1 MSFRRKIQFEQG
13 WTKRGLT
20 AGGLRPISKVFAP
33 TLLAAALLVPSI
45 AQAFNP
51 FVVRDIRVEGIQRID
66 AGTVFGY
73 LPVKVGERFTEEEAT
88 EAVRRLYGTGFFSD
102 VQIRT
107 DNNVVVIAVQE
118 RPTIA
123 SITFSGMREFDSKA
137 ITTSLNQVGFGEGR
151 IFDQS
156 MLERAEYE
164 LKEQYLG
171 KGKYGVEVT
180 STVTPLPRNRVGVS
194 FDVFEG
200 DVARI
205 REIRV
210 VGNKAFSESDLTDLF
225 DLTTPGWLT
234 WYTNTDKYSR
244 EKLEGD
250 VERLRSFYLDQ
261 GYLEFSVEPPQVTI
275 SPDRKDI
282 FVTITVHE
290 GEPYKVRNVKLAGN
304 LLGLDKEINNL
315 VQVKPGA
322 VFSAAEANASAKAI
336 TDYLGDL
343 GYAFANVNP
352 NPQLDRAKHEADVTF
367 YVDPSRRVYVRRIQV
382 GGNTRTRDE
391 VIRREMRQQ
400 ESAWY
405 DAGDIRVSRD
415 RVDRLGYFNEVNVKT
430 DPVPGS
436 PDQVDVNV
444 DVKEKPTGMINLG
457 VGYGSTE
464 KAILSAGISEDNVFG
479 SGTNLTFQVNTS
491 SINRAAVLSH
501 TDPYFTKDG
510 ISRTT
515 SIYYRTTE
523 PWDNNDGD
531 YRVKSMGLGMN
542 FGVPISEYDRVF
554 VGANLERN
562 QIGLYD
568 NSPLAYKNFVDQY
581 GEKTNSV
588 IFNVGWS
595 KDTRDSALAPTKGSY
610 TRLKGDFGTV
620 DLKYYMLTAQQQ
632 YYLPLGRSY
641 TLAFN
646 GMADYG
652 RAYGGNDYPVIKN
665 VYAGG
670 IGTVR
675 GYDGA
680 SLGPRDPET
689 SDYLGGSR
697 RLVGN
702 VQLYLPF
709 PGASRDRTLRW
720 FLFADAGQVSS
731 NSGVGCSGGRAGD
744 MVEDPCGWRYST
756 GVGLSWQSP
765 LGPLQLSYARPLN
778 AKPGDDKQSF
788 QFQIGTGF

>member
-1 MSFRRKIQFEQG
+1 MSLRRMFHHKKGVIPG
-13 WTKRGLT
+13 
-20 AGGLRPISKVFAP
+20 
-33 TLLAAALLVPSI
+33 LLAAALLAP
-45 AQAFNP
+45 ALAHAFEP
-51 FVVRDIRVEGIQRID
+51 FVVRDIRVEGIQRTD

-73 LPVKVGERFTEEEAT
+73 LPVKVGEKFTDEEAT

-102 VQIRT
+102 VQIQT
-107 DNNVVVIAVQE
+107 DNNVVVVVVQE

-123 SITFSGMREFDSKA
+123 SISFNGMREFDSKA
-137 ITTSLNQVGFGEGR
+137 ITKSLAQVGFGEGR

-164 LKEQYLG
+164 LKEQYLA

-180 STVTPLPRNRVGVS
+180 ATVTPLPRNRVGVS

-200 DVARI
+200 EVAKI

-210 VGNKAFSESDLTDLF
+210 VGSKAFSEGELLDQF

-250 VERLRSFYLDQ
+250 IERLRSFYLDQ
-261 GYLEFSVEPPQVTI
+261 GYLEFTVEPPQVTI

-282 FVTITVHE
+282 YITITVHE
-290 GEPYKVRNVKLAGN
+290 GEPYKVREVKLAGN
-304 LLGLDKEINNL
+304 LMGLDSEINNL
-315 VQVKPGA
+315 VEIKPGE
-322 VFSAAEANASAKAI
+322 VFSAAKANNSAKAI

-367 YVDPSRRVYVRRIQV
+367 YVDPSRRVYVRRIQI

-391 VIRREMRQQ
+391 VVRREMRQQ
-400 ESAWY
+400 EAAWY
-405 DAGDIRVSRD
+405 DAGDIKVSRD

-444 DVKEKPTGMINLG
+444 DVKEKPTGIINLG
-457 VGYGSTE
+457 VGYGSSE

-479 SGTNLTFQVNTS
+479 SGTNLTLQLNTS
-491 SINRAAVLSH
+491 KTNRAVVLSH

-515 SIYYRTTE
+515 SAYYRVTE

-531 YRVKSMGLGMN
+531 YRVKAMGLGMN
-542 FGVPISEYDRVF
+542 FGVPISEYDRIF
-554 VGANLERN
+554 LGGTFERN
-562 QIGLYD
+562 QIDLYN
-568 NSPLAYKNFVDQY
+568 NSPQAYRDFVDQY
-581 GEKTNSV
+581 GDSTNAL
-588 IFNVGWS
+588 IFNTGWS
-595 KDTRDSALAPTKGSY
+595 KDTRDSALAPTKGAY
-610 TRLKGDFGTV
+610 TRLKGDFSTM
-620 DLKYYMLTAQQQ
+620 DLKYYLLTAQQQ

-641 TLAFN
+641 TLALN
-646 GMADYG
+646 GMIDYG
-652 RAYGGNDYPVIKN
+652 RSYGGLDYPVIKN

-675 GYDGA
+675 GYEGA
-680 SLGPRDPET
+680 SLGPRDRLT
-689 SDYLGGSR
+689 GDYIGGSR
-697 RLVGN
+697 RMVAN
-702 VQLYLPF
+702 AQLYLPF
-709 PGASRDRTLRW
+709 PGASKDRTLRW
-720 FLFADAGQVSS
+720 FVFTDAGQVAAG
-731 NSGVGCSGGRAGD
+731 SGMSCTAGKPGSE
-744 MVEDPCGWRYST
+744 VEDPCGWRFSA
-756 GVGLSWQSP
+756 GIGLSWQSP

-778 AKPGDDKQSF
+778 SKSGDDTQAF

>member
-1 MSFRRKIQFEQG
+1 M
-13 WTKRGLT
+13 
-20 AGGLRPISKVFAP
+20 
-33 TLLAAALLVPSI
+33 LAAALLAP
-45 AQAFNP
+45 ALAHAFEP
-51 FVVRDIRVEGIQRID
+51 FVVRDIRVEGIQRTD

-73 LPVKVGERFTEEEAT
+73 LPVKVGEKFTDEEAT

-102 VQIRT
+102 VQIQT
-107 DNNVVVIAVQE
+107 DNNVVVVVVQE

-123 SITFSGMREFDSKA
+123 SISFNGMREFDSKA
-137 ITTSLNQVGFGEGR
+137 ITKSLAQVGFGEGR

-164 LKEQYLG
+164 LKEQYLA

-180 STVTPLPRNRVGVS
+180 ATVTPLPRNRVGVS

-200 DVARI
+200 EVAKI

-210 VGNKAFSESDLTDLF
+210 VGSKAFSEGELLDQF

-250 VERLRSFYLDQ
+250 IERLRSFYLDQ
-261 GYLEFSVEPPQVTI
+261 GYLEFTVEPPQVTI

-282 FVTITVHE
+282 YITITVHE
-290 GEPYKVRNVKLAGN
+290 GEPYKVREVKLAGN
-304 LLGLDKEINNL
+304 LMGLDSEINNL
-315 VQVKPGA
+315 VEIKPGE
-322 VFSAAEANASAKAI
+322 VFSAAKANNSAKAI
-336 TDYLGDL
+336 TNYLGDL

-367 YVDPSRRVYVRRIQV
+367 YVDPSRRVYVRRIQI

-391 VIRREMRQQ
+391 VVRREMRQQ
-400 ESAWY
+400 EAAWY
-405 DAGDIRVSRD
+405 DAGDIKVSRD

-444 DVKEKPTGMINLG
+444 DVKEKPTGIINLG
-457 VGYGSTE
+457 VGYGSSE

-479 SGTNLTFQVNTS
+479 SGTNLTLQLNTS
-491 SINRAAVLSH
+491 KTNRAVVLSH

-515 SIYYRTTE
+515 SASYRVTE

-531 YRVKSMGLGMN
+531 YRVKAMGLGMN
-542 FGVPISEYDRVF
+542 FGVPISEYDRIF
-554 VGANLERN
+554 LGGTFERN
-562 QIGLYD
+562 QIDLYN
-568 NSPLAYKNFVDQY
+568 NSPQAYRDFVDQY
-581 GEKTNSV
+581 GNSTNAL
-588 IFNVGWS
+588 IFNTGWS
-595 KDTRDSALAPTKGSY
+595 KDTRDSALAPTKGAY
-610 TRLKGDFGTV
+610 TRLKGDFSTM
-620 DLKYYMLTAQQQ
+620 DLKYYLLTAQQQ

-641 TLAFN
+641 TLALN
-646 GMADYG
+646 GMIDYG
-652 RAYGGNDYPVIKN
+652 RSYGGLDYPVIKN

-675 GYDGA
+675 GYEGA
-680 SLGPRDPET
+680 SLGPRDRLT
-689 SDYLGGSR
+689 GDYIGGSR
-697 RLVGN
+697 RMVAN
-702 VQLYLPF
+702 AQLYLPF
-709 PGASRDRTLRW
+709 PGASKDRTLRW
-720 FLFADAGQVSS
+720 FVFTDAGQVAAG
-731 NSGVGCSGGRAGD
+731 SGMSCTAGKPD
-744 MVEDPCGWRYST
+744 SEVEDPCGWRFSA
-756 GVGLSWQSP
+756 GIGLSWQSP

-778 AKPGDDKQSF
+778 SKSGDDTQAF

>member
-1 MSFRRKIQFEQG
+1 MSLRRMFHHKKGVIPG
-13 WTKRGLT
+13 
-20 AGGLRPISKVFAP
+20 
-33 TLLAAALLVPSI
+33 LLAAALLAP
-45 AQAFNP
+45 ALAHAFEP
-51 FVVRDIRVEGIQRID
+51 FVVRDIRVEGIQRTD

-73 LPVKVGERFTEEEAT
+73 LPVKVGEKFTDEEAT

-102 VQIRT
+102 VQIQT
-107 DNNVVVIAVQE
+107 DNNVVVVVVQE

-123 SITFSGMREFDSKA
+123 SISFNGMREFDSKA
-137 ITTSLNQVGFGEGR
+137 ITKSLAQVGFGEGR

-164 LKEQYLG
+164 LKEQYLA

-180 STVTPLPRNRVGVS
+180 ATVTPLPRNRVGVS

-200 DVARI
+200 EVAKI

-210 VGNKAFSESDLTDLF
+210 VGSKAFSEGELLDQF

-250 VERLRSFYLDQ
+250 IERLRSFYLDQ
-261 GYLEFSVEPPQVTI
+261 GYLEFTVEPPQVTI

-282 FVTITVHE
+282 YITITVHE
-290 GEPYKVRNVKLAGN
+290 GEPYKVREVKLAGN
-304 LLGLDKEINNL
+304 LMGLDSEINNL
-315 VQVKPGA
+315 VEIKPGE
-322 VFSAAEANASAKAI
+322 VFSAAKANNSAKAI

-367 YVDPSRRVYVRRIQV
+367 YVDPSRRVYVRRIQI

-391 VIRREMRQQ
+391 VVRREMRQQ
-400 ESAWY
+400 EAAWY
-405 DAGDIRVSRD
+405 DAGDIKVSRD

-444 DVKEKPTGMINLG
+444 DVKEKPTGIINLG
-457 VGYGSTE
+457 VGYGSSE

-479 SGTNLTFQVNTS
+479 SGTNLTLQLNTS
-491 SINRAAVLSH
+491 KTNRAVVLSH

-515 SIYYRTTE
+515 SAYYRVTE

-531 YRVKSMGLGMN
+531 YRVKAMGLGMN
-542 FGVPISEYDRVF
+542 FGVPISEYDRIF
-554 VGANLERN
+554 LGGTFERN
-562 QIGLYD
+562 QIDLYN
-568 NSPLAYKNFVDQY
+568 NSPQAYRDFVDQY
-581 GEKTNSV
+581 GDSTNAL
-588 IFNVGWS
+588 IFNTGWS
-595 KDTRDSALAPTKGSY
+595 KDTRDSALAPTKGAY
-610 TRLKGDFGTV
+610 TRLKGDFSTM
-620 DLKYYMLTAQQQ
+620 DLKYYLLTAQQQ

-641 TLAFN
+641 TLALN
-646 GMADYG
+646 GMIDYG
-652 RAYGGNDYPVIKN
+652 RSYGGLDYPVIKN

-675 GYDGA
+675 GYEGA
-680 SLGPRDPET
+680 SLGPRDRLT
-689 SDYLGGSR
+689 GDYIGGSR
-697 RLVGN
+697 RMVAN
-702 VQLYLPF
+702 AQLYLPF
-709 PGASRDRTLRW
+709 PGASKDRTLRW
-720 FLFADAGQVSS
+720 FVFTDAGQVAAGSGMSCTAGKPSS
-731 NSGVGCSGGRAGD
+731 E
-744 MVEDPCGWRYST
+744 VEDPCGWRFSA
-756 GVGLSWQSP
+756 GIGLSWQSP

-778 AKPGDDKQSF
+778 SKSGDDTQAF

>member
-1 MSFRRKIQFEQG
+1 MSLRRMFHHKKGVIPG
-13 WTKRGLT
+13 
-20 AGGLRPISKVFAP
+20 
-33 TLLAAALLVPSI
+33 LLAAALLAP
-45 AQAFNP
+45 ALAHAFEP
-51 FVVRDIRVEGIQRID
+51 FVVRDIRVEGIQRTD

-73 LPVKVGERFTEEEAT
+73 LPVKVGEKFTDEEAT

-102 VQIRT
+102 VQIQT
-107 DNNVVVIAVQE
+107 DNNVVVVVVQE

-123 SITFSGMREFDSKA
+123 SISFNGMREFDSKA
-137 ITTSLNQVGFGEGR
+137 ITKSLAQVGFGEGR

-164 LKEQYLG
+164 LKEQYLA

-180 STVTPLPRNRVGVS
+180 ATVTPLPRNRVGVS

-200 DVARI
+200 EVAKI

-210 VGNKAFSESDLTDLF
+210 VGSKAFSEGELLDQF

-250 VERLRSFYLDQ
+250 IERLRSFYLDQ
-261 GYLEFSVEPPQVTI
+261 GYLEFTVEPPQVTI

-282 FVTITVHE
+282 YITITVHE
-290 GEPYKVRNVKLAGN
+290 GEPYKVREVKLAGN
-304 LLGLDKEINNL
+304 LMGLDSEINNL
-315 VQVKPGA
+315 VEIKPGE
-322 VFSAAEANASAKAI
+322 VFSAAKANNSAKAI
-336 TDYLGDL
+336 TNYLGDL

-367 YVDPSRRVYVRRIQV
+367 YVDPSRRVYVRRIQI

-391 VIRREMRQQ
+391 VVRREMRQQ
-400 ESAWY
+400 EAAWY
-405 DAGDIRVSRD
+405 DAGDIKVSRD

-444 DVKEKPTGMINLG
+444 DVKEKPTGIINLG
-457 VGYGSTE
+457 VGYGSSE

-479 SGTNLTFQVNTS
+479 SGTNLTLQLNTS
-491 SINRAAVLSH
+491 KTNRAVVLSH

-515 SIYYRTTE
+515 SAYYRVTE

-531 YRVKSMGLGMN
+531 YRVKAMGLGMN
-542 FGVPISEYDRVF
+542 FGVPISEYDRIF
-554 VGANLERN
+554 LGGTFERN
-562 QIGLYD
+562 QIDLYN
-568 NSPLAYKNFVDQY
+568 NSPQAYRDFVDQY
-581 GEKTNSV
+581 GNSTNAL
-588 IFNVGWS
+588 IFNTGWS
-595 KDTRDSALAPTKGSY
+595 KDTRDSALAPTKGAY
-610 TRLKGDFGTV
+610 TRLKGDFSTM
-620 DLKYYMLTAQQQ
+620 DLKYYLLTAQQQ

-641 TLAFN
+641 TLALN
-646 GMADYG
+646 GMIDYG
-652 RAYGGNDYPVIKN
+652 RSYGGLDYPVIKN

-675 GYDGA
+675 GYEGA
-680 SLGPRDPET
+680 SLGPRDRLT
-689 SDYLGGSR
+689 GDYIGGSR
-697 RLVGN
+697 RMVAN
-702 VQLYLPF
+702 PQLYLPF
-709 PGASRDRTLRW
+709 PGASKDRTLRW
-720 FLFADAGQVSS
+720 FVFTDAGQVAAG
-731 NSGVGCSGGRAGD
+731 SGMSCTAGKPD
-744 MVEDPCGWRYST
+744 SEVEDPCGWRFSA
-756 GVGLSWQSP
+756 GIGLSWQSP

-778 AKPGDDKQSF
+778 SKSGDDTQAF